1 MLTPLQS
8 KASCI
13 YSSFLYFCLSHL
25 TLSISIIS
33 LFFFIF
39 LQSKQSWGTFCTVT
53 FCPVKLTE
61 CLGSDLL
68 THQTKRSVTLLRNL
82 TEPSTI
88 LLKHLLLFKL
98 NYLHTEI
105 LPLIIALKL
114 VSHFDLKV
122 AALSMGLPTFI

>member
-1 MLTPLQS
+1 
-8 KASCI
+8 
-13 YSSFLYFCLSHL
+13 
-25 TLSISIIS
+25 
-33 LFFFIF
+33 
-39 LQSKQSWGTFCTVT
+39 
-53 FCPVKLTE
+53 
-61 CLGSDLL
+61 LL

-82 TEPSTI
+82 TEPTTI

-122 AALSMGLPTFI
+122 AALSMGLPTFV

>member
-1 MLTPLQS
+1 M
-8 KASCI
+8 
-13 YSSFLYFCLSHL
+13 
-25 TLSISIIS
+25 
-33 LFFFIF
+33 
-39 LQSKQSWGTFCTVT
+39 T